1 MTTNSKEQ
9 TAKNRGA
16 GVSSP
21 AADPFGGAY
30 SFRNLVMWQRAQELT
45 DQVLDFIAPLP
56 ADRVTNVLCQQVLRS
71 ASSIAAN
78 IAEGHGRYSAGAY
91 RNHLSIARGSCA
103 ETISWLDL
111 MKRRRLITPE
121 QERSALEKCAEIMK
135 MVTAKMIALDK
146 QTGTNRMLRDER
158 AQYDAE

>member
-1 MTTNSKEQ
+1 MTANSKQQ
-9 TAKNRGA
+9 TAKGGQA
-16 GVSSP
+16 AAVSHDG
-21 AADPFGGAY
+21 DPFGGAY
-30 SFRNLVMWQRAQELT
+30 SFRNLAMWQRAQELT

-78 IAEGHGRYSAGAY
+78 IAEGHGRFSAGVY

-111 MKRRRLITPE
+111 MKRRRLITAE

-135 MVTAKMIALDK
+135 MVTAKMITLDK
-146 QTGTNRMLRDER
+146 QTGTNRSIREER
-158 AQYDAE
+158 ATYDAE